1 MRKWIIACSGIL
13 TLSFLSSCGSTAKL
27 SFNPKVG
34 ESYHYMSNTEMDM
47 AMMSMNIEMNVKT
60 YFALNVM
67 EKADTTFHI
76 KMSYDSL
83 MISQSNPMSGK
94 IEYNSNT
101 YDEGSADQSTKM
113 IAGTLE
119 ELKNK
124 EFDAWVSSSG
134 HLIKL
139 EGADNLGDAGGMMQ
153 GTDPSGIIKSV
164 VIAFPGGE
172 LKEGQNWTVKQ
183 SSGSIGIEST
193 VTYTIKSIGSDE
205 IVLDMS
211 TSIPENQEMESNGVS
226 MTISNFSS
234 TGEVTVERKTGMLLE
249 MHTKQS
255 MDMQMNMQGMDMT
268 ATTESTTDIK
278 RLD

>member
-1 MRKWIIACSGIL
+1 MRKWIIASTGIMTLFFL
-13 TLSFLSSCGSTAKL
+13 TSCGSTAKL

-34 ESYHYMSNTEMDM
+34 ESYHYVSNTEMNM
-47 AMMSMNIEMNVKT
+47 NMMNMNIEMNVKT
-60 YFALNVM
+60 YFALNVK
-67 EKADTTFHI
+67 EKADTTFHL
-76 KMSYDSL
+76 KMKYDSL
-83 MISQSNPMSGK
+83 MISQSNPMSGE

-101 YDEGSADQSTKM
+101 YDEASADQTTKM

-124 EFDAWVSSSG
+124 EFDAWISSSG
-134 HLIKL
+134 HLIKM
-139 EGADNLGDAGGMMQ
+139 EGTENLGEAGGMMQ

-164 VIAFPGGE
+164 VIAFPEGE
-172 LKEGQNWTVKQ
+172 LKEGQSWSVKQ
-183 SSGSIGIEST
+183 TSGSIGIEST
-193 VTYTIKSIGSDE
+193 VTYTIKSINSDA
-205 IVLDMS
+205 IILDMN

-234 TGEVTVERKTGMLLE
+234 TGEVTVERKTGML
-249 MHTKQS
+249 MDMNTKQS

-268 ATTESTTDIK
+268 ATTESTTEIK

>member
-1 MRKWIIACSGIL
+1 
-13 TLSFLSSCGSTAKL
+13 
-27 SFNPKVG
+27 
-34 ESYHYMSNTEMDM
+34 M

-60 YFALNVM
+60 YFALNTI
-67 EKADTTFHI
+67 EKMDTMFHL

-101 YDEGSADQSTKM
+101 YNEGSADQNTKM
-113 IAGTLE
+113 IANTLE

-124 EFDAWVSSSG
+124 EFDAWISTTG
-134 HLIKL
+134 HVIKL
-139 EGADNLGDAGGMMQ
+139 EGAENLGDAGGMMQ

-164 VIAFPGGE
+164 VIAFPEGE
-172 LKEGQNWTVKQ
+172 LKEGQSWTVKQ
-183 SSGSIGIEST
+183 TSGSIGIEST
-193 VTYTIKSIGSDE
+193 ITYTIKNINSDD

-226 MTISNFSS
+226 MTISNFES
-234 TGEVTVERKTGMLLE
+234 TGELTVERKTGMLLE

-255 MDMQMNMQGMDMT
+255 MDMEMNMQGMEMT
-268 ATTESTTDIK
+268 ATTESTTEIK

>member
-1 MRKWIIACSGIL
+1 MRKWIIALTGIL
-13 TLSFLSSCGSTAKL
+13 TIFFVSSCGSTAKL
-27 SFNPKVG
+27 HFNPKVG
-34 ESYHYMSNTEMDM
+34 EVYHYMSNTEMDM

-60 YFALNVM
+60 YFALNTI
-67 EKADTTFHI
+67 EKMDTTFHL

-101 YDEGSADQSTKM
+101 YNEGSADQNTKM
-113 IAGTLE
+113 IANTLE

-124 EFDAWVSSSG
+124 EFDAWISTTG
-134 HLIKL
+134 HVIKL
-139 EGADNLGDAGGMMQ
+139 EGAENLGDAGGMMQ

-164 VIAFPGGE
+164 VIAFPEGE
-172 LKEGQNWTVKQ
+172 LKEGQSWTVKQ
-183 SSGSIGIEST
+183 TSGSIGIEST
-193 VTYTIKSIGSDE
+193 ITYTIKNINSDD

-226 MTISNFSS
+226 MTISNFES
-234 TGEVTVERKTGMLLE
+234 TGELTVERKTGMLLE

-255 MDMQMNMQGMDMT
+255 MDMEMNMQGMEMT
-268 ATTESTTDIK
+268 ATTESTTEIK